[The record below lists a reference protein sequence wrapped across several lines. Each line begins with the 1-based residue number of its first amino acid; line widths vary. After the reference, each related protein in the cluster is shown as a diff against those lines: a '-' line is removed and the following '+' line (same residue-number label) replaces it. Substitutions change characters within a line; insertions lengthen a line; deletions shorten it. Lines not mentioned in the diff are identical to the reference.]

1 MEENNY
7 SSDTPVS
14 SKDEDRFSRWSF
26 SERVAEVI
34 SKRSDPGCI
43 TIGLYGAW
51 GDGKTSVLNFI
62 EEALSENNDVIFIKF
77 NPWRFTTEESLL
89 IGFFNRVTESLDAKL
104 INTEDKLKD
113 LIKKV
118 APGVGAVAGA
128 KGVGDSISSFIAGPD
143 IEELKSRVEA
153 ELEKAKKRVLIVI
166 DDVDRLEKSEIQSL
180 FKLIKLTADF
190 RYTAYILAFDKEIV
204 SSSLQ
209 DRYSGGSK
217 NSGEAFLEKIIQ
229 VPLHLPKVE
238 RKVLR
243 EFCFQGVDEAL
254 SISGIELS
262 EQQVQE
268 FVRDFTYAFDD
279 CLSTPRKAKLY
290 GNTLMFS
297 LPILRGEVNPV
308 DLMLIEGIRVFA
320 PTLYEYIRNNKK
332 NLTGLFRDSNYTNHD
347 DAKESIRK
355 SIDDALVKGDIFEKS
370 GFIQVMKSLFP
381 KLESVYGNMNYGDD
395 FYEIWNNGQRVCSEN
410 YFNRYFT
417 YSIPRGDVGDNA
429 ILNIIDSIE
438 EAAQRSDESLF
449 SILSSFISKDNSES
463 VIKKLRQ
470 KADGLNASKSIPL
483 AVCICRECRIYPN
496 PDVLYNWT
504 VPFVQAAM
512 LVNQLIRNLENN
524 KREELVITCINTSP
538 CIEFKMEVF
547 RWLRKKDEEK
557 PEKDAF
563 EDDEVERI
571 GTILGDNLKTE
582 LENSV
587 DVTASYP
594 RSVPTIF
601 YYLSEYVGSEWLEEY
616 VKTYI
621 ESDKSYIV
629 RLLDSYTGKAWGMET
644 GVSHKTDFE
653 RRQYDDITRV
663 IGFDIIVDAI
673 RGYFGD
679 VPDVADD
686 FPRNGDQEDRSILLN
701 QFLWVH
707 RYVENEEK
715 SDDSEETP
723 V

>member
-7 SSDTPVS
+7 SSDIPVS
-14 SKDEDRFSRWSF
+14 SKEEDRFSRWSF

-62 EEALSENNDVIFIKF
+62 EEALSKNNDVIFIKF

-89 IGFFNRVTESLDAKL
+89 LGFFSRVTESLDAKL

-118 APGVGAVAGA
+118 APGIGAVAGA

-143 IEELKSRVEA
+143 IEELKIRVEA
-153 ELEKAKKRVLIVI
+153 ELEKSKKRVLIVI

-209 DRYSGGSK
+209 DRYSSGSK

-254 SISGIELS
+254 SISEIELS

-308 DLMLIEGIRVFA
+308 DLMLIEGIRVFS
-320 PTLYEYIRNNKK
+320 PTLYEYIRDNKK
-332 NLTGLFRDSNYTNHD
+332 QLTGLFRDSNYTNHD
-347 DAKESIRK
+347 NAKESIKK
-355 SIDDALVKGDIFEKS
+355 SIDDALDKGGVVEKS

-417 YSIPRGDVGDNA
+417 YAIPRGDVGDNT

-449 SILSSFISKDNSES
+449 SILPSFISKDNSES
-463 VIKKLRQ
+463 VIKKFRQ
-470 KADGLNASKSIPL
+470 KADGLSASKSIPL
-483 AVCICRECRIYPN
+483 AICICRECRIYPN
-496 PDVLYNWT
+496 PDVLYNWS
-504 VPFVQAAM
+504 VPFIQAAM
-512 LVNQLIRNLENN
+512 LVNQLIRNLEKS
-524 KREELVITCINTSP
+524 KREGLVITCINTSS

-547 RWLRKKDEEK
+547 KWLRKKDEEK
-557 PEKDAF
+557 PEKDSF

-571 GTILGDNLKTE
+571 GAILGDNLKKE

-587 DVTASYP
+587 DATASYS
-594 RSVPTIF
+594 RSVSIMF
-601 YYLSEYVGSEWLEEY
+601 YYLNKYVGAEWLEQY
-616 VKTYI
+616 VQTYI
-621 ESDKSYIV
+621 DSDKSYIV

-653 RRQYDDITRV
+653 RRQYDDITSV
-663 IGFDIIVDAI
+663 IGSNIIVDAI
-673 RGYFGD
+673 NEYFGD
-679 VPDVADD
+679 IPEVAND
-686 FPRNGDQEDRSILLN
+686 FPRADDQEDRSILLS
-701 QFLWVH
+701 QFLWIH
-707 RYVENEEK
+707 RYVENEKK
-715 SDDSEETP
+715 SDESE
-723 V
+723 